1 MQLTPTRKKP
11 VLIAVHCLLTAM
23 AWSPSAQA
31 APATAAVEPSN
42 LQVLEDKGQYWLARN
57 RYDLA
62 SQMFNKMLLVDPD
75 NAAALRWQGLVELRK
90 GEVQAAGIWA
100 KRLQGLVGANHP
112 LALELNQAIEL
123 AGNKR
128 QAFAE
133 LKYLANSERVPADLP
148 TRLQGLL
155 DKPPVG
161 EAALQ
166 IYGQMARTPEGR
178 ALARQRLN
186 SLSLQFPNDQRYR
199 AALAELGGGGAAV
212 AANPAATPSSRATA
226 KPGALPVNKA
236 NGGDAPGELAAGN
249 TVVAPVN
256 TLGNFEQGQQLSD
269 QAQQARQQ
277 GDLASAMALLKKAI
291 SLNPDYAWFRFEL
304 AGLQNDLETREGRI
318 AAQQTM
324 QDGLAIKADP
334 DMRFASALIAA
345 RQNRNTDALTL
356 LEPIAPADR
365 TDGMNALVQRIQL
378 GEFRAQMASLEDAGR
393 YNDLATLLSQPN
405 PWRAEPT
412 VFAKQEELQERLRPR
427 VRMGYE
433 DSAIDG
439 SPGVSGIRSTEVPIQ
454 VDLPLDFEKRLF
466 VRLDQLQAK
475 AGQVDVP
482 NATNFAQLGTTVAN
496 DPAIQS
502 RFLTQNYRGQVLGV
516 GLQTDTWRV
525 DLGSTAGD
533 LPVNSWV
540 GGLQWKTP
548 VGDNGS
554 LRLDIAR
561 RMVGG
566 SVLSSTGAIDP
577 LTGQRWGAARRNGV
591 SAVYYTPLSP
601 TVDFVGIGKANLI
614 TGEHMPDNTELNL
627 QGILSKAVYQNQGQK
642 VEVGASLYLWSFQ
655 KNLRF
660 YTYGQGGYYSP
671 QAFGS
676 FTIPVTWTGR
686 RNHWSWRLQASI
698 GASESKEDA
707 TDLYPLDPQLAAAA
721 AARGNAT
728 RDAGGP
734 GGGTSTGLRAQIE
747 HRLMRNLVVG
757 ALLEIDRS
765 EGYNPDRAQVYLKY
779 SFGGLFDLS
788 VPPEGIT
795 PYSRF

>member
-1 MQLTPTRKKP
+1 MQLKP
-11 VLIAVHCLLTAM
+11 IVMAVQCVLLTAAVPAG
-23 AWSPSAQA
+23 AWA
-31 APATAAVEPSN
+31 APAASTQEASN
-42 LQVLEDKGQYWLARN
+42 LQVLEDKGQYWLERN

-75 NAAALRWQGLVELRK
+75 NASALRWQGLVELRK
-90 GEVQAAGIWA
+90 GEVQAAGVWA
-100 KRLQGLVGANHP
+100 KRLQGLVGMDHP
-112 LALELNQAIEL
+112 MALELNQAIEL
-123 AGNKR
+123 AGTKR
-128 QAFAE
+128 QKFAE
-133 LKYLANSERVPADLP
+133 LKYLANSERVPTDLP
-148 TRLQGLL
+148 TRLQSLL

-161 EAALQ
+161 EAAVQ
-166 IYGQMARTPEGR
+166 IYGLMARTPEGR
-178 ALARQRLN
+178 AMARQRLS
-186 SLSLQFPNDQRYR
+186 SLSSQFPQDKRYR
-199 AALAELGGGGAAV
+199 TALAELGGGTAL
-212 AANPAATPSSRATA
+212 AATPTTRPAG
-226 KPGALPVNKA
+226 KPGTSNTPGNNTTVAQGSGGATSATGPTPA
-236 NGGDAPGELAAGN
+236 NTP
-249 TVVAPVN
+249 
-256 TLGNFEQGQQLSD
+256 GNFEQGQQLSD
-269 QAQQARQQ
+269 QAQQAKQR
-277 GDLASAMALLKKAI
+277 GDTASAMALLNKAVA
-291 SLNPDYAWFRFEL
+291 LNPDYAWFRFDL
-304 AGLQNDLETREGRI
+304 AGLQNDLNTREGRA

-324 QDGLAIKADP
+324 QDGLAINADP
-334 DMRFASALIAA
+334 DMRFAAALIAA
-345 RQNRNTDALTL
+345 RQNRNADALAL
-356 LEPIAPADR
+356 LQPVEPAAR
-365 TDGMNALVQRIQL
+365 TEGMNALVQRIQL
-378 GEFRAQMASLEDAGR
+378 GEYRAQMASLEDAGR
-393 YNDLATLLSQPN
+393 YNDLADYLKKPS

-412 VFAKQEELQERLRPR
+412 VFAKQQELQERLRPKA
-427 VRMGYE
+427 RMGYE
-433 DSAIDG
+433 SSTIDG
-439 SPGVSGIRSTEVPIQ
+439 SPGVSGIQSTEVPIQ

-502 RFLTQNYRGQVLGV
+502 RFLNQNYRGQVVGV
-516 GLQTDTWRV
+516 GLQTDTWRA
-525 DLGSTAGD
+525 DLGSTVGD

-548 VGDNGS
+548 VGANGS
-554 LRLDIAR
+554 LRLDVAR

-566 SVLSSTGAIDP
+566 SVLSTTGAIDP
-577 LTGQRWGAARRNGV
+577 LTGQRWGGARRNGV

-614 TGEHMPDNTELNL
+614 TGEHIPDNTELNL
-627 QGILSKAVYQNQGQK
+627 QGILSKTVYQNKGQK

-686 RNHWSWRLQASI
+686 SDKWSWRVQASL

-707 TDLYPLDPQLAAAA
+707 TNLYPLDPQLAAAA
-721 AARGNAT
+721 AARGNPT
-728 RDAGGP
+728 RDPGGP
-734 GGGTSTGLRAQIE
+734 GGGTSTGLRAQVE
-747 HRLMRNLVVG
+747 HQLMKNLVVG
-757 ALLEIDRS
+757 AFMEIDRS

-779 SFGGLFDLS
+779 SFGGLFDIS